1 MSDFDGYSSGAILCD
16 FLHKLGIA
24 PIPIHHLE
32 KQHGLSNDVFQT
44 ILDSN
49 FDLLCLPD
57 SGTNNTERC
66 KILQENGT
74 EVLIL
79 DHHLVDI
86 ENPYAIVINPNL
98 SPSLNH
104 ALSGCGTTY
113 KFIQAYC
120 EKYNLDCPNYMD
132 MVAVSVVSDV
142 CDLSN
147 LENRAYLEFGLNI
160 DSPEFEDE
168 KYITN
173 PLLKLMFHELAKNG
187 TTPKDVAWSVAPK
200 VNALCRVGTQENKK
214 IFFDGLIG
222 NGDIEEALD
231 VAKKAHSLQT
241 RSVKK
246 IVDNLEPTLDLS
258 NNVIITYIDS
268 ENKEFSGLIA
278 NKISGKYHKPTLV
291 LREANE
297 NHYSGSVR
305 SPVNVASLIN
315 KFELA
320 KCQGHESACGIYL
333 EKDNID
339 ALIEWFNNQ
348 EFDDSKPVTA
358 ILRPQQ
364 FTVSLAKKCLEHNY
378 LWGKGVEA
386 PLFYVTGTIKQ
397 SDISIYQKKTNTI
410 KLTMN
415 SKSFLKF
422 RATDEE
428 VDLFEKSK
436 ELDIEMIVSPEL
448 NEWRGQISVQGI
460 IEEYEIH
467 KHKSEIQSQEDW
479 KKLF

>member
-1 MSDFDGYSSGAILCD
+1 MKVCPLLSKINSSTFIEDLLTAYGVGDVDLYLHPNSDLFESYWDYPNMNDGIELLHRAIENKWNIGVLVDSDCDGFMSSGVMIN
-16 FLHKLGIA
+16 FLIFLGA
-24 PIPIHHLE
+24 DSIPIFHE
-32 KQHGLSNDVFQT
+32 GKEHGLSKDVFEE
-44 ILDSN
+44 IKESN
-49 FDLLCLPD
+49 FQLLIIPD
-57 SGTNNTERC
+57 AGSNDSKQCTELNEQNTQ
-66 KILQENGT
+66 II
-74 EVLIL
+74 IL
-79 DHHLVDI
+79 DHHEITQD
-86 ENPYAIVINPNL
+86 NPNTILINHHL
-98 SPSLNH
+98 SPKLNH
-104 ALSGCGTTY
+104 ALSGTGVAY

-173 PLLKLMFHELAKNG
+173 PLLKLMFHDLAKDG

-200 VNALCRVGTQENKK
+200 VNALCRVGTQENKE
-214 IFFDGLIG
+214 IFFNGLIG
-222 NGDIEEALD
+222 NGDIEEALG
-231 VAKKAHSLQT
+231 VAKKAHGLQT

-246 IVDNLEPTLDLS
+246 IVDSLEPTLDLS

-320 KCQGHESACGIYL
+320 KCQGHESACGIYIK
-333 EKDNID
+333 KDNID

-348 EFDDSKPVTA
+348 KFDDSKPVTA
-358 ILRPQQ
+358 ILEPCQL
-364 FTVSLAKKCLEHNY
+364 TVGLVKKCLEYNY
-378 LWGKGVEA
+378 SWGG
-386 PLFYVTGTIKQ
+386 G
-397 SDISIYQKKTNTI
+397 
-410 KLTMN
+410 
-415 SKSFLKF
+415 
-422 RATDEE
+422 R
-428 VDLFEKSK
+428 
-436 ELDIEMIVSPEL
+436 
-448 NEWRGQISVQGI
+448 
-460 IEEYEIH
+460 
-467 KHKSEIQSQEDW
+467 
-479 KKLF
+479 